1 MARKKT
7 PGNRY
12 SNGRKKQPGTNA
24 ERNAKVAASKPNPR
38 VIAMRDFYAHP
49 KLHKGKAA
57 AEAYDP
63 IGKLFATL
71 WLEGH
76 GHDSKEMVRIAREY
90 GALFYERFGQSSGG
104 SMEPSCLPQGS
115 GRPPAS
121 CQPEGRSARYE
132 RLCEALGCGP
142 ERLAVRE
149 IILNYHGS
157 DEVPAW
163 VARMVNERRYLLGL
177 SYTGWRMIDQ
187 DKAKL
192 AELVRGL
199 VRLVD
204 GALPARFERAA

>member
-1 MARKKT
+1 MGRKKT
-7 PGNRY
+7 NGNR
-12 SNGRKKQPGTNA
+12 SPSGRKKKPSTTL
-24 ERNAKVAASKPNPR
+24 ERSKPNAR
-38 VIAMRDFYAHP
+38 IIAMREFFSNP
-49 KLHKGKAA
+49 KLHKGKAGS
-57 AEAYDP
+57 EAHDP
-63 IGKLFATL
+63 IGMLYATL

-121 CQPEGRSARYE
+121 CQPEGRSTRYE

-163 VARMVNERRYLLGL
+163 VARMVNERRHILGL
-177 SYTGWRMIDQ
+177 PYTGWRMIDQ

-204 GALPARFERAA
+204 GALPARFERRAA